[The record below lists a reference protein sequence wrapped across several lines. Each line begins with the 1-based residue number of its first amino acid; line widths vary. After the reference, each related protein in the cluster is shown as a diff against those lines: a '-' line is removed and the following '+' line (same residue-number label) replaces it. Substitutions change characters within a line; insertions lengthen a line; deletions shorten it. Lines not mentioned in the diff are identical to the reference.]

1 MPLNSPA
8 EHIPGFE
15 YRATAVLTI
24 WRDPGPPSRRQAALK
39 PLYRGRSKRPV
50 RAWTISSTRLS
61 KRFELPSLIDFQRI
75 VVHAIV
81 HASNRREKVC
91 AGLRGAEVEY
101 HIDADSS
108 AV

>member
-1 MPLNSPA
+1 MMGATSREPLARVLAHASMVLRGVPAVGREVGSP
-8 EHIPGFE
+8 
-15 YRATAVLTI
+15 
-24 WRDPGPPSRRQAALK
+24 
-39 PLYRGRSKRPV
+39 
-50 RAWTISSTRLS
+50 WTISSTRLS

-81 HASNRREKVC
+81 HASNCREKVC

-101 HIDADSS
+101 HIDSDSS